1 LLSIRPN
8 ISAKKGESTV
18 VNIQKLEQDIANF
31 FSRGGKITQ
40 VPRGVM
46 KHAPDVTGSW
56 QDISQR
62 HKFTLSN
69 SRASYMPI
77 TTEDGEPIA

>member
-1 LLSIRPN
+1 MKN
-8 ISAKKGESTV
+8 I
-18 VNIQKLEQDIANF
+18 EQDIQDYLDK
-31 FSRGGKITQ
+31 GGKITQ

>member
-1 LLSIRPN
+1 MKN
-8 ISAKKGESTV
+8 
-18 VNIQKLEQDIANF
+18 LEQDIKAF
-31 FSRGGKITQ
+31 LDKGGKIQ
-40 VPRGVM
+40 QIPRGVM

-62 HKFTLSN
+62 HKFTLSS

>member
-1 LLSIRPN
+1 LDNTNASGRFYFWSQN
-8 ISAKKGESTV
+8 MK
-18 VNIQKLEQDIANF
+18 NLEQDIKAF
-31 FSRGGKITQ
+31 LEKGGKITQ
-40 VPRGVM
+40 VPRGAM
-46 KHAPDVTGSW
+46 KTAPDVTGSW

-77 TTEDGEPIA
+77 TNEDGEPIA

>member
-1 LLSIRPN
+1 MKN
-8 ISAKKGESTV
+8 
-18 VNIQKLEQDIANF
+18 LEQDIQDYLDK
-31 FSRGGKITQ
+31 GGKIQ
-40 VPRGVM
+40 QIPRGVM

-62 HKFTLSN
+62 HKFTLSS

>member
-1 LLSIRPN
+1 MDD
-8 ISAKKGESTV
+8 
-18 VNIQKLEQDIANF
+18 LEQHIKAFLDK
-31 FSRGGKITQ
+31 GGKIQ
-40 VPRGVM
+40 QIPRGVM